1 MTDNPNDEFVP
12 DDEAGGD
19 GPEAPLV
26 PDDASELLDTDSP
39 VDAPVEGSAE
49 ERRGAPAASVEGAG
63 GREGELEAQLAER
76 TADLQRLHAEYV
88 NYKRRVDRD
97 RDVARHKGVEQVVND
112 LLPVLDAIDAA
123 RQHGEFEGG
132 FRLVVEALE
141 KVTGKYG
148 LVAYGEVGEEFDPH
162 VHEALMHV
170 PLAGDHDTTVVST
183 VIQKGIR
190 LGERIVRPARVGVAE
205 PN

>member
-1 MTDNPNDEFVP
+1 VTQNPDEFVP
-12 DDEAGGD
+12 DGEAAND
-19 GPEAPLV
+19 GPEEPII
-26 PDDASELLDTDSP
+26 PDDASELLDVDSP
-39 VDAPVEGSAE
+39 VEAPVEGSAE
-49 ERRGAPAASVEGAG
+49 ERQAKPAASG
-63 GREGELEAQLAER
+63 GDSDLEAQLAER

-97 RDVARHKGVEQVVND
+97 RDLARQKGVEQVVND
-112 LLPVLDAIDAA
+112 LLPVLDSIEAA

-132 FRLVVEALE
+132 FRLVVDALE

-148 LVAYGEVGEEFDPH
+148 LVAYGEVGEPFDPH
-162 VHEALMHV
+162 VHEALMQL
-170 PLAGDHDTTVVST
+170 PLEGDHDTTVVSA

-190 LGERIVRPARVGVAE
+190 LGERIVRPARVGVAD